1 MVDGLAARLKAD
13 GSDAAGWVK
22 LIRAYQVL
30 GRRDDAV
37 KALSDA
43 RANLKGNE
51 VGLAQ
56 RRGSWHSEL
65 GLGS

>member
-1 MVDGLAARLKAD
+1 MVSPPVSRQMGT
-13 GSDAAGWVK
+13 DAAGWVK

-43 RANLKGNE
+43 RTKLKGDE
-51 VGLAQ
+51 VGLARVEDLARQ
-56 RRGSWHSEL
+56 L